1 MEHKENNE
9 VEIDLGEIF
18 AVLMSRLAIII
29 ASTIICGVI
38 AFSYAKFMI
47 TPVYDSTTQ
56 IYVLS
61 QTDGSSTV
69 TYNDLVTGTQLTK
82 DYSVLIK
89 SRTVLEEV
97 IKELDLDMEYGQL
110 QGMVTVTTET
120 DTRVIGITV
129 QDIDPGRA
137 KTIADKV
144 RELASDHIA
153 EVMDSSAVKVVDEA
167 NLPGEPS
174 GPNVIKYMAIGL
186 VLGFVLAVG
195 IILIIY
201 LTNDKIK
208 TPEDIE
214 KYLGISTLG
223 SIPVDESMV
232 ENTKKKSK
240 KKNNTGKKR

>member
-89 SRTVLEEV
+89 SRTVLEAV
-97 IKELDLDMEYGQL
+97 IKELDLDMEYSQL
-110 QGMVTVTTET
+110 QGMVTVTTEA

-144 RELASDHIA
+144 RELASNHIA

-167 NLPGEPS
+167 NLPGGPS

-232 ENTKKKSK
+232 EGAKKKSK
-240 KKNNTGKKR
+240 KRNNTGKKR

>member
-1 MEHKENNE
+1 MERKDNNE
-9 VEIDLGEIF
+9 IEIDLGEIF
-18 AVLMSRLAIII
+18 AVLMSRIAIII
-29 ASTIICGVI
+29 ASTIICGLI
-38 AFSYAKFMI
+38 AFGYAKFMI

-61 QTDGSSTV
+61 QTDGSNSV

-89 SRTVLEEV
+89 SRTVLEAV
-97 IKELDLDMEYGQL
+97 IKDLDLDMSYGTL

-129 QDIDPGRA
+129 RDIDPGRA

-144 RELASDHIA
+144 RELASNHIA

-167 NLPGEPS
+167 NLPLGPS
-174 GPNVIKYMAIGL
+174 GPNVMKYTAIGL
-186 VLGFVLAVG
+186 GLGFILAVG
-195 IILIIY
+195 AILIIY

-214 KYLGISTLG
+214 KYLGVSTLG

-232 ENTKKKSK
+232 ENPKKKTRRT
-240 KKNNTGKKR
+240 NTNKKR

>member
-240 KKNNTGKKR
+240 KKNNAGKKR